1 MDKIVCLLVRIVV
14 YKHVQVDVVEVVVVT
29 VKGIVLE
36 LVEVVAD
43 MDVLGDVQVEICL
56 FHIKKRWV

>member
-1 MDKIVCLLVRIVV
+1 MVKIVCLLVRIVV
-14 YKHVQVDVVEVVVVT
+14 YRHVRVDAVEVVVVT
-29 VKGIVLE
+29 VKGIVRE

-43 MDVLGDVQVEICL
+43 MDVRVDVQVEICL